1 MTFGPVPRTD
11 YQSPTTMK
19 TIQLQTPFNDASI
32 EPLKS
37 GDSVLISGV
46 IYTAR
51 DAAHK
56 RMAEALDRGEALSVD
71 LNGQVLFYAGPA
83 PAKPGRVI
91 GAIGPTTSGRM
102 DPYTVRLLRE
112 GLKGVIGKGVRSGEV
127 RKAMLEYKAVYF
139 GAIGGTAALLSKT
152 VQSAELM
159 AYEDLGPEGIYKLVV
174 EDFPAI
180 VVYDVHGGD
189 LYEEA
194 LKKHRRAD

>member
-1 MTFGPVPRTD
+1 
-11 YQSPTTMK
+11 MK